1 MNTSGKRRSGF
12 TLTEVLV
19 TVAIVAVLAAIVVPT
34 VTSQMGKGDESRLAT
49 TTANLRTGITA
60 FVTDTRKFPGRLS
73 DLFSKPANGDD
84 DLFASDYGA
93 AATGKWKG
101 PYGSTTMALTDSLPA
116 SLGFFRNTLKDSAFT
131 GTSGFVVI
139 TISGVY
145 DSATAVRIDSLID
158 GGGGAT
164 PGATGNLRWGY
175 AGATFP
181 AIRDSSLKFILMGSR

>member
-34 VTSQMGKGDESRLAT
+34 VTSQIGKGDESRIAT

-73 DLFSKPANGDD
+73 DLFTKPANADD
-84 DLFASDYGA
+84 DLFTSDYGA

-101 PYGSTTMALTDSLPA
+101 PYGSTTLGTGDSL
-116 SLGFFRNTLKDSAFT
+116 L
-131 GTSGFVVI
+131 
-139 TISGVY
+139 
-145 DSATAVRIDSLID
+145 D

-164 PGATGNLRWGY
+164 PSATGNLRWGY

-181 AIRDSSLKFILMGSR
+181 AIRDSSLKLILMGSR